1 MSTNDDYEKIFALK
15 PIPKDERMRQVRWFK
30 PEVKKRMNKLVKEGI
45 LPRKSSVKRGQS
57 ST

>member
-1 MSTNDDYEKIFALK
+1 MSKNDDYEKIFALK

>member
-15 PIPKDERMRQVRWFK
+15 PIPKDVRMRQVRWFK